1 LKRVVAWVLIAGIWL
16 AISLFLCLSNSCN

>member
-1 LKRVVAWVLIAGIWL
+1 MKRAIVWLLIGGIWL

>member
-1 LKRVVAWVLIAGIWL
+1 LKRAIVIALAFAIWL